1 MIRILQAFINR
12 IASGWTFAVFGMAAL
27 ALVFTVNAADYAWTL
42 PGFKHITHGVGIL
55 DMEWHYDANAAYR
68 MLTAQGEAGRAR
80 YLQMLWTVDVAL
92 PMLVSLW
99 LAITL
104 ALALRRL
111 GTSGRG
117 RARLM
122 LIPLAAGLS
131 DYVENSAISILL
143 AQYPERFDILANVAG
158 YATALKHTLYTLS
171 VVIAILFGLSA
182 LARQR
187 VRDVPK
193 SPTKR

>member
-1 MIRILQAFINR
+1 MMRIPQAFINR
-12 IASGWTFAVFGMAAL
+12 IASGWTFAVFGMATL
-27 ALVFTVNAADYAWTL
+27 ALVFTVNIADYAWTL

-80 YLQMLWTVDVAL
+80 YQQMLWTVDVAL

-99 LAITL
+99 LAITV

-111 GTSGRG
+111 GTSDRG
-117 RARLM
+117 RAWLM

-143 AQYPERFDILANVAG
+143 AHYPERFDNLTSIAG
-158 YATALKHTLYTLS
+158 YATTLKHMLYALS
-171 VVIAILFGLSA
+171 LVTALLLWLCVLAGQRGRVVAKL
-182 LARQR
+182 
-187 VRDVPK
+187 
-193 SPTKR
+193 PTQH